1 MNKKIPPLPDTPVT
15 LDEPKDSSN
24 PNPGYQIPKENMF
37 MFQQFSG
44 DIPMEKMGNFHW
56 RPIEGALLV
65 SGINMDDGGSRLDED
80 LFDVMR
86 HVANIPAVRVRHA
99 KYVFE
104 QWCEAHDPAKPISP
118 EYFLGWFK
126 ENPVPPLNYLGRPI
140 KARITVNLPESDEQR
155 DIDPVE
161 IISSEALLAKVD
173 KLSPDSIGS
182 LTTSEISLAF
192 QGIGEWTAEQWSENI
207 TRGDWAKVDGALA
220 QPGKQGRNGT
230 ALWRPIRLALAAL
243 GHDLGELD
251 DFGKAFRYQELLQP
265 WLEAWREV
273 EENRRWYDENP

>member
-1 MNKKIPPLPDTPVT
+1 MNKKTPPLLDTSVT
-15 LDEPKDSSN
+15 LDEPNNSSN
-24 PNPGYQIPKENMF
+24 LYPGYQIQKENIF
-37 MFQQFSG
+37 TFQQFSG

-65 SGINMDDGGSRLDED
+65 SGINMDDGGSRLDGD
-80 LFDVMR
+80 LFYIMR
-86 HVANIPAVRVRHA
+86 HVANMPAVRVRHA

-104 QWCEAHDPAKPISP
+104 RWCEAHDSVKPISP

-161 IISSEALLAKVD
+161 IISSEASLTNTN

-192 QGIGEWTAEQWSENI
+192 QGIGEWTAEKWVENI
-207 TRGDWAKVDGALA
+207 TRGDWAKVDGARA
-220 QPGKQGRNGT
+220 QPGKQGRKG
-230 ALWRPIRLALAAL
+230 AARWRPVRLALAAL
-243 GHDLGELD
+243 GHGLGDLD
-251 DFGKAFRYQELLQP
+251 DFGKAFRYQDLLQP
-265 WLEAWREV
+265 WLDAWRE
-273 EENRRWYDENP
+273 EEEKWRWYDENP